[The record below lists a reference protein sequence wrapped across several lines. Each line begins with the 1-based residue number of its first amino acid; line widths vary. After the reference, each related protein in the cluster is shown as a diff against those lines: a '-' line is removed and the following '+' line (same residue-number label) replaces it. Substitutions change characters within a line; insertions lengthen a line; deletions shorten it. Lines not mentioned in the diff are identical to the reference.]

1 MKHTQRFRIPD
12 DWKCHTYNHVYFGL
26 VELTIKLSQLLE
38 FEDNKMIEIGS
49 YMGESTHIF
58 GSCGLFTEIN
68 CIEPFSG
75 TENFNEENNHT
86 WEEVWEEYDI
96 NTRQFKDI
104 VKLHEDYS
112 YDEKVLSKFND
123 DEYDFIY
130 VDGNHSFESTRQ
142 DFELYIPKI
151 KSNGVLG
158 GHDYQQGFG
167 VDDALEEI
175 CDPSNLILFRD
186 SSWLIKKSDL
196 LI

>member
-26 VELTIKLSQLLE
+26 VELTIKLSRLLE

-86 WEEVWEEYDI
+86 WEEVWEEYDTNI
-96 NTRQFKDI
+96 RQFKDI

-123 DEYDFIY
+123 DEYDFVY

>member
-49 YMGESTHIF
+49 YMGESTQIF

-68 CIEPFSG
+68 CIEPFEG

-104 VKLHEDYS
+104 IKLHEDYS
-112 YDEKVLSKFND
+112 YDEKILNKFND
-123 DEYDFIY
+123 DEYDFIC
-130 VDGNHSFESTRQ
+130 VDGDHSFESTRR

-151 KSNGVLG
+151 KPNGVLG

-167 VDDALEEI
+167 VDDALKEI
-175 CDPSNLILFRD
+175 CDPSNLMLFRD

>member
-75 TENFNEENNHT
+75 TENFNDKNNHT
-86 WEEVWEEYDI
+86 WEEVWEEYDT

>member
-38 FEDNKMIEIGS
+38 FQDNKMIEIGS

-75 TENFNEENNHT
+75 TENFNDKNNHT
-86 WEEVWEEYDI
+86 WEEVWEEYDT

-123 DEYDFIY
+123 DEYDFVY

-167 VDDALEEI
+167 VDDALGEI
-175 CDPSNLILFRD
+175 CDPSDLILFRD

>member
-75 TENFNEENNHT
+75 TENFNDKNNHT

-112 YDEKVLSKFND
+112 YDEKVLSNFND
-123 DEYDFIY
+123 DEYDFVY

>member
-75 TENFNEENNHT
+75 TENFNDKNNHT
-86 WEEVWEEYDI
+86 WEEVWEEYDTNI
-96 NTRQFKDI
+96 RQFKDI

-123 DEYDFIY
+123 DEYDFVY

>member
-49 YMGESTHIF
+49 YMGESTQIF

-68 CIEPFSG
+68 CIEPFEG
-75 TENFNEENNHT
+75 TENFNEEINHT

-104 VKLHEDYS
+104 IKLHEDYS
-112 YDEKVLSKFND
+112 YDEKILNKFND

-130 VDGNHSFESTRQ
+130 VDGDHSFESTRR

-151 KSNGVLG
+151 KPNGVLG
-158 GHDYQQGFG
+158 GHDYQQGVG

-175 CDPSNLILFRD
+175 CDPANLILFRD

>member
-68 CIEPFSG
+68 CIEPFEG

-86 WEEVWEEYDI
+86 WEAV
-96 NTRQFKDI
+96 
-104 VKLHEDYS
+104 S
-112 YDEKVLSKFND
+112 YTHLTLPP
-123 DEYDFIY
+123 I
-130 VDGNHSFESTRQ
+130 
-142 DFELYIPKI
+142 
-151 KSNGVLG
+151 
-158 GHDYQQGFG
+158 
-167 VDDALEEI
+167 
-175 CDPSNLILFRD
+175 
-186 SSWLIKKSDL
+186 
-196 LI
+196 

>member
-38 FEDNKMIEIGS
+38 FQDNKMIEIGS

-75 TENFNEENNHT
+75 TENFNDKNNHT

-123 DEYDFIY
+123 DEYDFVY

>member
-75 TENFNEENNHT
+75 TENFNDKNNHT
-86 WEEVWEEYDI
+86 WEEVWEEYDTNI
-96 NTRQFKDI
+96 RQFKDI

>member
-75 TENFNEENNHT
+75 TENFNDKNNHT

>member
-75 TENFNEENNHT
+75 TENFNDKNNHT
-86 WEEVWEEYDI
+86 WEEVWEEYDT

-123 DEYDFIY
+123 DEYDFVY

>member
-104 VKLHEDYS
+104 IKLHEDYS

-123 DEYDFIY
+123 DEYDFVY

>member
-1 MKHTQRFRIPD
+1 
-12 DWKCHTYNHVYFGL
+12 
-26 VELTIKLSQLLE
+26 
-38 FEDNKMIEIGS
+38 MIEIGS

-75 TENFNEENNHT
+75 TENFNDKNNHT

>member
-75 TENFNEENNHT
+75 TENFNDKNNHT

-142 DFELYIPKI
+142 GFELYIPKI

>member
-38 FEDNKMIEIGS
+38 FEDNKMIEIAS

-86 WEEVWEEYDI
+86 WEEVWEEYDTNI
-96 NTRQFKDI
+96 RQFKDI
-104 VKLHEDYS
+104 VKLHEDYKNAMTKRFLVNLMMTSMTLYMWMETTLLNQQDKTLS
-112 YDEKVLSKFND
+112 YISQK
-123 DEYDFIY
+123 
-130 VDGNHSFESTRQ
+130 
-142 DFELYIPKI
+142 
-151 KSNGVLG
+151 
-158 GHDYQQGFG
+158 
-167 VDDALEEI
+167 
-175 CDPSNLILFRD
+175 
-186 SSWLIKKSDL
+186 
-196 LI
+196 

>member
-38 FEDNKMIEIGS
+38 FQDNKMIEIGS

-75 TENFNEENNHT
+75 TENFNDKNNHT
-86 WEEVWEEYDI
+86 WEEVWEEYDTNI
-96 NTRQFKDI
+96 RQFKDI

-123 DEYDFIY
+123 DEYDFVY

>member
-75 TENFNEENNHT
+75 TENFNDKNNHT

-123 DEYDFIY
+123 DEYDFVY